1 MNRSK
6 PREVLRLALLVT
18 LIPLSYC
25 SLKSPVEAEAPGQ
38 TAQRTVPLP
47 PTQENLALGLNHFDE
62 HCASCHGP
70 DGKAGTEK
78 GNAVH
83 AADLTSPDVQSMSD
97 AELFRVI
104 YEGKFGTAMPA
115 FGNTHSAASIRQI
128 VTFLRKLPTLS
139 ADERAKLEAAIPA
152 NAPHHHAE
160 LAPGTHEHADQP
172 SQKQDQGG
180 AAQPPEHQHDMSNM
194 DQQKAEHPP
203 QPEHDMSKMNEHAGH
218 DMSGMTGSHD
228 MNSMMSS
235 ISGGPFKTMA
245 AIGSGSSLLPS
256 SSPMSM
262 YHWMKGDWMLMAHFN
277 AIVDF
282 DHQGGPRGVNKADS
296 MNWLMFMA
304 EHPVEGG
311 GRLLLRGMFS
321 AEPFTSTNGG
331 FPELFQTGET
341 WRGRPI
347 IDAQHPH
354 NLFMELSATL
364 TMPLS
369 ERASVFVYGGP
380 VGEPALG
387 PAAFMHRDS
396 ASENPAAPLGHHWQ
410 DSTHISFGVVT
421 AGLNLGKF
429 RVEGSVFRGEEP
441 NEHRKTI
448 QLGKLDS
455 YSGRIWFTPTPNWAF
470 QFSHGRLH
478 HPEILETGDTVRTS
492 ASASYNRA
500 WRDGNWASSLIWGR
514 NHEDRGNS
522 NAYLFESTVNFLDK
536 NYIYT
541 REELVDKPGLLEENI
556 FGRDG
561 TDQFHSIG
569 NGLEVGNSFEQAFRI
584 GAFTFGGVRDVVTD
598 SKLRVG
604 IGADV
609 TFYHVTDPLH
619 AIYGASPKSFHI
631 FIRLRPGKMAH

>member
-6 PREVLRLALLVT
+6 PRAVLRLAVLVS
-18 LIPLSYC
+18 LI
-25 SLKSPVEAEAPGQ
+25 SLFYFSSQSFGDAEASFQ
-38 TAQRTVPLP
+38 TARDNPIA
-47 PTQENLALGLNHFDE
+47 PTQDNLALGLDHFDA
-62 HCASCHGP
+62 HCASCHGT
-70 DGKAGTEK
+70 DGKAVTEK
-78 GNAVH
+78 GKAVH

-97 AELFRVI
+97 AELFRVV

-115 FGNTHSAASIRQI
+115 FGNTHSATSIWQI
-128 VTFLRKLPTLS
+128 VTFLRKLPNLA

-152 NAPHHHAE
+152 NSPHHHAE
-160 LAPGTHEHADQP
+160 PEAPAVHEHADQP
-172 SQKQDQGG
+172 SRKQDQVEAG
-180 AAQPPEHQHDMSNM
+180 QQPEHHHDMSNM
-194 DQQKAEHPP
+194 DQQHGEHLPEA
-203 QPEHDMSKMNEHAGH
+203 EHDMSKMNRHAGH
-218 DMSGMTGSHD
+218 DMSSMTRGHD
-228 MNSMMSS
+228 MNAMMTS

-245 AIGSGSSLLPS
+245 AIGSGSSLLPG

-262 YHWMKGDWMLMAHFN
+262 YHRMMGDWMLMAHFN

-296 MNWLMFMA
+296 MNWLMLMA

-354 NLFMELSATL
+354 NLFMELAATF
-364 TMPLS
+364 TMPIS
-369 ERASVFVYGGP
+369 ERVSVFVYGGP

-478 HPEILETGDTVRTS
+478 HPEILETGDTVRTT

-500 WRDGNWASSLIWGR
+500 WHDGNWASSLIWGR

-522 NAYLFESTVNFLDK
+522 NAYLFESTVNFLDR
-536 NYIYT
+536 NYIYA
-541 REELVDKPGLLEENI
+541 RGELVDKPGLLEENI
-556 FGRDG
+556 FGRAG
-561 TDQFHSIG
+561 TDQFHPIG
-569 NGLEVGNSFEQAFRI
+569 NGLQVGNSFEQAFRI
-584 GAFTFGGVRDVVTD
+584 GAFTFGGVRDIVTD
-598 SKLRVG
+598 PKLRVG

-609 TFYHVTDPLH
+609 TFYRVPDPLH
-619 AIYGASPKSFHI
+619 TIYGASPRSFHL
-631 FIRLRPGKMAH
+631 FVRLRPGKMVH